1 MKSMYSYVNLKNW
14 VSTSQSP
21 FWFLL
26 ESAASNVFRKSDVGS
41 WENGWNGW
49 SCFLRIERL
58 SITFSYFD
66 HLYHLFPPSITLC
79 IAFAKL
85 HLLYF
90 FNINKRF
97 SARTPKITWKNK
109 PGKIWF
115 ELRTKHVLLQIFSYI
130 FMTSWR
136 SPYSTTLP
144 YPITESRPPRLIRQI
159 FYGAKYGERG
169 NIFI

>member
-1 MKSMYSYVNLKNW
+1 MPRSQSSSSHFEDWLLSQVMSSSPGLRVCNTRIWPLVSGHVFWFKIVSKIVFLIQLWKDIRQMNSMYSYVNLKNW
-14 VSTSQSP
+14 VSTSHSP
-21 FWFLL
+21 FWFIL

-85 HLLYF
+85 HLRHF
-90 FNINKRF
+90 FQRK
-97 SARTPKITWKNK
+97 
-109 PGKIWF
+109 
-115 ELRTKHVLLQIFSYI
+115 
-130 FMTSWR
+130 
-136 SPYSTTLP
+136 
-144 YPITESRPPRLIRQI
+144 
-159 FYGAKYGERG
+159 
-169 NIFI
+169 